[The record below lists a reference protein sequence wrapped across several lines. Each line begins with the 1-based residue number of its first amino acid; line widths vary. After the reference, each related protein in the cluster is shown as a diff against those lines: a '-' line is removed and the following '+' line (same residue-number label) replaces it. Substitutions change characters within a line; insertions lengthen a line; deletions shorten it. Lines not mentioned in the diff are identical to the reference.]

1 MREKQP
7 VILSIESS
15 CDDTS
20 AAVLRGLEVLS
31 NVVCS
36 QQIHEKFGGVVPEL
50 ASRKHMANIVPT
62 VITALTDANIKLE
75 DLDALAFT
83 QGPGLLGSL
92 LVGGNFIKGLSRGCH
107 NLNRERSNFSS
118 IRK

>member
-36 QQIHEKFGGVVPEL
+36 QQIHEKFGRQVQVYHVWYLFWSFE
-50 ASRKHMANIVPT
+50 T
-62 VITALTDANIKLE
+62 
-75 DLDALAFT
+75 
-83 QGPGLLGSL
+83 PGS
-92 LVGGNFIKGLSRGCH
+92 
-107 NLNRERSNFSS
+107 
-118 IRK
+118 